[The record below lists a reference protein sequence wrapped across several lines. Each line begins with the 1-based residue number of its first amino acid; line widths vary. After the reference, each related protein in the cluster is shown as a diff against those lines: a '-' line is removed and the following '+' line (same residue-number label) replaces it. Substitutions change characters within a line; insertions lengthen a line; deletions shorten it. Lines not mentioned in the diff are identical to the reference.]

1 MQKTTSKVVS
11 LIGLMLFAQVF
22 AQSFTQVYAQSFAQS
37 VITQPVLAAAEPTES
52 TANSPDAVEL
62 PAGAK
67 QSELL
72 ANQPPLLVWSPDTS
86 QTKAKGVVLCL
97 HELGMHSGVFAD
109 LGKRLADK
117 GYIVYSM
124 DERGFGGWEKM
135 KGNDAK
141 MSITRIL
148 ADIKEA
154 AQALKK
160 KHDGMPVFLLGEAM
174 GGTLVLKAAADNPG
188 LIQGTISSTPG
199 GEHFRSGH
207 NYMTVCKHLIQ
218 GPSKR
223 FPMGKELIAAATPQT
238 EKQQYLQNEA
248 KVRVNLTPKELMACQ
263 FFMYKARSFAHQIKT
278 TPVLIVQGNLDGE
291 TKPISA
297 KHVYDSLSTEDK
309 KLVMVEDGDH
319 YVYEGKHVNDNA
331 MKDTIA
337 WLDNHLPAK

>member
-1 MQKTTSKVVS
+1 MRKTTSPVVS
-11 LIGLMLFAQVF
+11 LLSLMLFAQVF
-22 AQSFTQVYAQSFAQS
+22 AQSFALSLISLPAM
-37 VITQPVLAAAEPTES
+37 AAAEPTES
-52 TANSPDAVEL
+52 TANSSDTANI

-72 ANQPPLLVWSPDTS
+72 QNQPPLLVWSPDTT
-86 QTKAKGVVLCL
+86 QTQAKGVVLCL

-160 KHDGMPVFLLGEAM
+160 KHDLPVFLLGEAM

-223 FPMGKELIAAATPQT
+223 FPMGKELIAAATPQS
-238 EKQQYLQNEA
+238 EKQDYLQNEA

-263 FFMYKARSFAHQIKT
+263 FFMYKAKSFAHQIKT